1 MQEKDA
7 KLNVFDV
14 PFLAKDSA
22 CSMAAKM
29 TISREHLELKYEGV
43 YRSILSI

>member
-1 MQEKDA
+1 MQGKDA

-29 TISREHLELKYEGV
+29 LLGSQL
-43 YRSILSI
+43 